1 MEEECGNQDKSL
13 EILMESLQF
22 KPLNENLFV
31 KVVRIE
37 EKKNIQNIR
46 ALIKDI

>member
-13 EILMESLQF
+13 EILMASLQF

-37 EKKNIQNIR
+37 EKK
-46 ALIKDI
+46 KYSKY